1 MGTGA
6 SRTLGNSSRIKALV
20 FSASASRAARI
31 DPLVSI
37 FIAP

>member
-6 SRTLGNSSRIKALV
+6 SRTLGNRSRIKALV
-20 FSASASRAARI
+20 LSASASRAARI
-31 DPLVSI
+31 DPLFSI